1 MDLHTVATYRRPT
14 SRAELALAPGE
25 RILGGG
31 TWLYSE
37 PQVQTT
43 GLVDLTA
50 MGWAPLQAL
59 PDGGLRIAATC
70 TIAELLALP
79 ANPEWTA
86 QPLFRQAAECLL
98 ASFKVWTAATVG
110 GNIAQSFAAGAM
122 ISMAA
127 TLDGIAEVWRPDGT
141 DARIP
146 VAEIPAGNGENSL
159 RHGEVIRAID
169 LPGDALRSRTAL
181 RKIALAEL
189 GRSGAVLTGRLDA
202 DGSAVFVITA
212 ATLTPVVLRYPS
224 LPSAERLRADA
235 HAAPGYYTDPL
246 GPADWRQ
253 HVAGVLLVEVLE
265 ELGSPLTA
273 GAA

>member
-1 MDLHTVATYRRPT
+1 MDLGTVTTYRRPT
-14 SRAELALAPGE
+14 SRGDLALAPGE

-31 TWLYSE
+31 TWLFSE
-37 PQVQTT
+37 PQMHTT
-43 GLVDLTA
+43 GLVDLTT
-50 MGWAPLQAL
+50 MGWVPLEPL

-70 TIAELLALP
+70 TITQLLALP
-79 ANPEWTA
+79 ANGEWTA

-122 ISMAA
+122 ISMAT
-127 TLDGIAEVWRPDGT
+127 TLDGIAEVWRADGT

-146 VAEIPAGNGENSL
+146 VAEIPAGNGVNSL
-159 RHGEVIRAID
+159 GHGDVIRAIE
-169 LPGDALRSRTAL
+169 LPGSTLRSRTAL

-189 GRSGAVLTGRLDA
+189 GRSGGVLTGRLDA

-212 ATLTPVVLRYPS
+212 ATLVPVVLRYPS
-224 LPSAERLRADA
+224 LPPADRLRADA
-235 HAAPGYYTDPL
+235 DAAPGYYTDPL
-246 GPADWRQ
+246 GPADWRR
-253 HVAGVLLVEVLE
+253 HIAGVLLVEVLE
-265 ELGSPLTA
+265 ELRSPLKA